1 MPEKELRKE
10 IEFVKKNKDLLLN
23 EYENKYLLI
32 YQEKVISSFDTY
44 EKAAE
49 QAIEQL
55 GLEKK
60 FLIYQLTREEPLNF
74 VMEAILW

>member
-1 MPEKELRKE
+1 MPEKNLKKD
-10 IEFVKKNKDLLLN
+10 IEFVKKHKASLLN

-55 GLEKK
+55 GLEKI
-60 FLIYQLTREEPLNF
+60 FLIYHLTREEPLNF
-74 VMEAILW
+74 VMEAIL

>member
-1 MPEKELRKE
+1 MFEKELRKE
-10 IEFVKKNKDLLLN
+10 IELVKKNKDSLLN

-32 YQEKVISSFDTY
+32 YQEEVISSFDTY
-44 EKAAE
+44 EKAAG

-60 FLIYQLTREEPLNF
+60 FLIYHLTREEPLNF

>member
-74 VMEAILW
+74 VMEAIL